1 MTHAPHMTQVTHAP
15 QRHRIV
21 ATAGHVDHGKST
33 LLHAL
38 TGMRPERLAEERR
51 RGMTI
56 DLGFVWT
63 ALDDPASPGTPLRV
77 AFVDV
82 PGHERFVGTML
93 AGTGAGPGVILVVS
107 ADGGWSAQSSEH
119 RDILDLLGCRAV
131 ALVITKADLV
141 DEERLALVR
150 DDVVHRTAGTSLAG
164 APLVVTDAV
173 SGRGMAELRSTL
185 VERLRALPGPADLG
199 RPRLWVDRSF
209 APAGAGTV
217 VTGTLVDGF
226 LAPGDRGRLL
236 PDGTPLRIRTLQM
249 LGEEVDLAPPG
260 SRVAAGVAGLS
271 HREVARG
278 RTIVLSDAWRVTT
291 ELDVELRLLD
301 GRELGRR
308 GAWRLHAGTAGVGCR
323 VRLAY
328 GPLEPGGTG
337 AVRLVL
343 DEPLALAV
351 GDRVVLRELGR
362 RATVGGGRVLDP
374 APTPLPRGRAARV
387 ERAERLARLAAAATV
402 DDVMT
407 GLVALSGGMRAFDE
421 VVLSAGR
428 ATAVTSG
435 TSGTSAPSGER
446 STDDLPPGLRRVGE
460 QVAERRLEERLRAA
474 VRGVGP
480 GLHERGP
487 LTRLLVEAGAPRA
500 VASTWLEELVADGTL
515 ARSRHGFSLP
525 EHADAERSASASR
538 QERVVAV
545 LAAGGIEP
553 PPFEQVAGE
562 LGLTHLERSSLLAGP
577 DVVRAGPIVF
587 ARAPFDEATQRLREL
602 EAEHGP
608 FTASMARERL
618 ATTRKYAI
626 PLLEALRAQGLTAF
640 DGHAHRFA
648 R

>member
-1 MTHAPHMTQVTHAP
+1 MTDVAE
-15 QRHRIV
+15 RHRII

-63 ALDDPASPGTPLRV
+63 TLEDPAPSGPPPRV

-93 AGTGAGPGVILVVS
+93 AGTGAGPGVLFVVS

-119 RDILDLLGCRAV
+119 RDILDLLACPAI

-141 DEERLALVR
+141 DEERLESVR
-150 DDVVHRTAGTSLAG
+150 DEVVRRTAGTSLAG

-173 SGRGMAELRSTL
+173 SGRGMADLRRT
-185 VERLRALPGPADLG
+185 VVDRLRTLPSPADVG
-199 RPRLWVDRSF
+199 RPRLWIDRSF

-217 VTGTLVDGF
+217 VTGTLIDGG
-226 LAPGDRGRLL
+226 LAVGDRGRML
-236 PDGTPLRIRTLQM
+236 PDGTPLRIRALQM
-249 LGEEVDLAPPG
+249 LGEEVAAAPPG
-260 SRVAAGVAGLS
+260 SRVAVGVAGLN

-278 RTIVLSDAWRVTT
+278 QAIVLSDTWRATT
-291 ELDVELRLLD
+291 EIDVELRLLD

-308 GAWRLHAGTAGVGCR
+308 GAWRLHAGSAGVGCR
-323 VRLAY
+323 VRPAY

-337 AVRLVL
+337 PVRLVL
-343 DEPLALAV
+343 EEPLALAV
-351 GDRVVLRELGR
+351 GDRVVLREMGR
-362 RATVGGGRVLDP
+362 RSTLGGGRVLDP
-374 APTPLPRGRAARV
+374 APTPLPRGRSARV
-387 ERAERLARLAAAATV
+387 ERRGRLAELAAATSA
-402 DDVMT
+402 DEVMT
-407 GLVALSGGMRAFDE
+407 GLVGLSGGIRALDE
-421 VVLSAGR
+421 VVLAAGWG
-428 ATAVTSG
+428 ATGV
-435 TSGTSAPSGER
+435 PGEQ
-446 STDDLPPGLRRVGE
+446 SPDDLPSGLRRVGDH
-460 QVAERRLEERLRAA
+460 VAERQLEERLRAA

-480 GLHERGP
+480 GLHERGG
-487 LTRLLVEAGAPRA
+487 LARLLVEAGAPRA
-500 VASTWLEELVADGTL
+500 VAATWLEELVADGTL
-515 ARSRHGFSLP
+515 VRSRHGLSLP
-525 EHADAERSASASR
+525 EHADAERSASVSR

-545 LAAGGIEP
+545 LAAGGLEP
-553 PPFEQVAGE
+553 PPFDQVAGE

-587 ARAPFDEATQRLREL
+587 ARGPFDEATERLRAL

-608 FTASMARERL
+608 FTASMARAHL
-618 ATTRKYAI
+618 STTRKYAI
-626 PLLEALRAQGLTAF
+626 PLLEALRSRGLTAF
-640 DGHAHRFA
+640 DGEAHRFA